1 MEIRHLAPGDD
12 LNEISS
18 IYENSWKYAYK
29 GIIPQEF
36 LDSIPEGRW
45 AGKLNAEGRDNL
57 VLIADGKLA
66 GTACI
71 CSSRW
76 DDHPGCGEIVS
87 IYLLPE
93 YMGKGLGGDLL
104 ERCTEELK
112 KKGFRRVILWV
123 LEENTRAR
131 HFYEKHGFVCAG
143 EYLNDC
149 IGGKDLREVLYR
161 LEIKGE

>member
-29 GIIPQEF
+29 DIIPQEF

-45 AGKLNAEGRDNL
+45 AKSLDAEGRDNL
-57 VLIADGKLA
+57 LLFIGNKLA

-76 DDHPGCGEIVS
+76 ESHPGCGEIVS

-93 YMGKGLGGDLL
+93 YMGKGHGGALL
-104 ERCTEELK
+104 ESCIAELK
-112 KKGFRRVILWV
+112 NKSFRTVILWV

-131 HFYEKHGFVCAG
+131 RFYEKHGFVCTD

-149 IGGKDLREVLYR
+149 IGGRELREVLYL
-161 LEIKGE
+161 LELKGE